1 MSNAMIDAVNAALHN
16 QTENARPPG
25 DWGVAQFESEFFG
38 GLKKMIEAGN
48 EERAEAVL
56 LRLTGGGLG
65 GAVAFDLL
73 AKTYERQNKPEQ
85 ALLALE
91 RGLQLRPADSSML
104 SRRVMALVR
113 LGREE
118 EAEELA
124 ADCVARFP
132 AEVELHLT
140 YAVLPFYFAK
150 LRTAFVRLV
159 AFTKAF
165 PDSRAGYRRLADVAA
180 GLYRYKD
187 AVAALDELMRRHK
200 RIREAVQPLHDEL
213 MALAQAQI
221 IASAECGPPGIAA
234 IPMDICVI
242 NMDHDQARLDTMVG
256 WYSDIGL
263 QLQRIGAV
271 RARYLPALLMR
282 RIADTAKVAVGTVG
296 CFLSHIAAW
305 ETVSIAERPALIL
318 EDDAC
323 PTFRFSDDV
332 SRIDLPEGFDVC
344 FVNKR
349 MALHTPLT
357 LEGMSRI
364 PTIPIR
370 DVVATRSPQQ
380 RGVGCD
386 GYILSPEGAR
396 KLLAFVEKDGVL
408 GHVDFQVLGYAVE
421 AADLDGIAEDGFFFE
436 VLRRY
441 LRRRDPSHSIRA
453 FATYP
458 AFVREVDH
466 GHSARNVE
474 N

>member
-1 MSNAMIDAVNAALHN
+1 MSNAMIDAVDAAL
-16 QTENARPPG
+16 QKQAGDARPPG
-25 DWGVAQFESEFFG
+25 DWGVAQFEAEFFG
-38 GLKKMIEAGN
+38 ALKKMIEAGDD
-48 EERAEAVL
+48 ERAGAVL
-56 LRLTGGGLG
+56 VRLTKGGLG
-65 GAVAFDLL
+65 GATAFDLL
-73 AKTYERQNKPEQ
+73 AKAYERQNKLELT
-85 ALLALE
+85 LLALE
-91 RGLQLRPADSSML
+91 RGLQLRPADTGML

-118 EAEELA
+118 DAEDLA

-132 AEVELHLT
+132 ADVELHLT
-140 YAVLPFYFAK
+140 YAVLPFYFGK

-200 RIREAVQPLHDEL
+200 RTREAVQPLHDEL
-213 MALAQAQI
+213 MALAEAQVM
-221 IASAECGPPGIAA
+221 ASSECGPPGSAA
-234 IPMDICVI
+234 MPMDIYVI
-242 NMDHDQARLDTMVG
+242 NMDHDQARLDTMAG
-256 WYSDIGL
+256 WYSDVGL

-332 SRIDLPEGFDVC
+332 SRIDLPEDFDVC

-349 MALHTPLT
+349 MALHTPLS
-357 LEGMSRI
+357 LAGMSRI
-364 PTIPIR
+364 PALPIR
-370 DVVATRSPQQ
+370 DVVMTRSPSQ

-386 GYILSPEGAR
+386 GYILSPAGAR
-396 KLLAFVEKDGVL
+396 KLLAYVEKDGVL

-421 AADLDGIAEDGFFFE
+421 AEDLDGITEDGFFFE

-441 LRRRDPSHSIRA
+441 LRRRDPAHSIKA

-466 GHSARNVE
+466 GHSVRNVE